1 MKRPFVPLALAAFLA
16 TTACSDYKVVVHAQ
30 LENGA
35 VADLPVVL
43 LNYDRKAI
51 LDSLARA
58 YKVPQPAFPQELIQQ
73 IQGLSAEE
81 QAAHARGD
89 TAVARVEALRR
100 TLLARADS
108 IRAAQRAWADR
119 AYARFD
125 TIVTKRTARN
135 GMLVREDTTDKQ
147 GMAVLPAD
155 HGEFWV
161 TAQYTLPYSRLEWS
175 VPVKLVKGEVDSAVV
190 KLTRRNAIEKPS
202 L

>member
-1 MKRPFVPLALAAFLA
+1 MKRPFVPLALAAALVA
-16 TTACSDYKVVVHAQ
+16 AACGDPKVVVHAQ

-58 YKVPQPAFPQELIQQ
+58 YKVPQPVFPQELIQQ
-73 IQGLSAEE
+73 MQGLGAEE

-108 IRAAQRAWADR
+108 IREQQRAWADR

-125 TIVTKRTARN
+125 TIVIKRTARN
-135 GMLVREDTTDKQ
+135 GMLVREDTTDKH
-147 GMAVLPAD
+147 GLAVLPAD
-155 HGEFWV
+155 DGDFWV

-175 VPVKLVKGEVDSAVV
+175 IPVKLPKGQDSAVV
-190 KLTRRNAIEKPS
+190 KLTRANAVEKPS